1 MNKTLDE
8 KLVRLQADSSCQDFI
23 LCDAKDP
30 DLGAGLAAAGLD
42 HTRGSAP
49 NRFRSMGQLRDSIRE
64 VTRQGL
70 VDIMLMSPSTSE
82 VLTMEERMFDNSPV
96 TPAARAND
104 TTDVWCGFSGSYAD
118 QPALP
123 FATTTI
129 DHLMCGCYPGAA
141 SGRGRGVNLALFS
154 MTFNNCP
161 HIDRAMLESYKAF
174 RLEAEAK
181 GLRHILEVFSP
192 NAPVEAVAD
201 VPRFVNDCIVRSL
214 AGVTKTARPVLLKI
228 PYFGRSAME
237 ALVHFDSSIPI
248 GILGGSAGT
257 TCDAFHMLR
266 EAKNS
271 GARAAFYGRKI
282 NHAEDQLTFVHYL
295 RAIAD
300 EQIDPLEAVRAYH
313 AELEQ
318 SGIPAFRTLDEDLQR
333 TQV

>member
-8 KLVRLQADSSCQDFI
+8 KLARLQADSSCRDFI

-42 HTRGSAP
+42 HTQGSAS
-49 NRFRSMGQLRDSIRE
+49 NTFRSMDQLRDSIRAA
-64 VTRQGL
+64 TSQGL
-70 VDIMLMSPSTSE
+70 VDIMLMSPSSSE
-82 VLTMEERMFDNSPV
+82 LLTIAERIFDNSPV
-96 TPAARAND
+96 TAAARAND
-104 TTDVWCGFSGSYAD
+104 TTDVWCGFSGSYGD
-118 QPALP
+118 KPALP

-129 DHLMCGCYPGAA
+129 DHLMSGCYPGAA
-141 SGRGRGVNLALFS
+141 SDRTRGVNLALFS
-154 MTFNNCP
+154 ITFNNCP
-161 HIDRAMLESYKAF
+161 YIDREMLESYKAF

-181 GLRHILEVFSP
+181 GLRHILEIFSP

-214 AGVTKTARPVLLKI
+214 AGVTKAARPILLKI

-257 TCDAFHMLR
+257 TFDAFHMLQ
-266 EAKNS
+266 EAKKS

-282 NHAEDQLTFVHYL
+282 NHAEDQLTFVRYL
-295 RAIAD
+295 RGIAD
-300 EQIDPLEAVRAYH
+300 EQIDPSEAVRAYH
-313 AELEQ
+313 ADLEQ
-318 SGIPAFRTLDEDLQR
+318 AGIQVFRTLDDDLQR